1 MSKFELSFFESK
13 ASRFFFLLKAK
24 GRQSKVAPRGKVAAI
39 GVAKRYTDSSV
50 DG

>member
-1 MSKFELSFFESK
+1 MSKFELSLFESK
-13 ASRFFFLLKAK
+13 TSIFFFLLKAK

-39 GVAKRYTDSSV
+39 GVAKRSLYPSA

>member
-1 MSKFELSFFESK
+1 MSKFELSLFESK
-13 ASRFFFLLKAK
+13 ASSFFLLKAK

-39 GVAKRYTDSSV
+39 GVAKRSLYPSV